1 MVFSIYLHAVRLSY
15 LFILFLLILKCEAQQ
30 SLRVV
35 MMNDTLKPAKMVRN
49 YFLGKGITVS
59 NIQYKGD
66 MNALGIFE
74 DSSGVTGFNR
84 GIILSS
90 GRVEL
95 FAGTNSR
102 TNAGANFGRNFF
114 FDEDFITRTDMCD
127 GALLEFDFVPLHDSI
142 AFRFI
147 FGSDEYPEFVGKN
160 FNDAFA
166 LLLKPKIGRAKP
178 KNIGTLPNG
187 TTVMINNVNAKKN
200 AEWYVANDYF
210 EAPLYRELEYDG
222 LTKPI
227 VAASKVIPGQPY
239 HLKIIIA
246 DLGDCDYDSGVLLE
260 ALSFNSYSTK
270 KPKPIRKNYFFSFK
284 SNESVLEGTEEKKLK
299 RLTDSLYRQSFDSI
313 IIIGHT
319 DSSGNEIFN
328 KQLSE
333 NRAKS
338 LANAFSKAG
347 IKTTYIRT
355 EGKGSSIPLR
365 PNHTEAGRAINRR
378 VEILFYLKRQ

>member
-1 MVFSIYLHAVRLSY
+1 MEGR
-15 LFILFLLILKCEAQQ
+15 AQQ

-35 MMNDTLKPAKMVRN
+35 MMNDTLKPVKMIKN
-49 YFLGKGITVS
+49 YFLGKGIAAS

-66 MNALGIFE
+66 VNALGVFD
-74 DSSGVTGFNR
+74 DSLGVTGFKR

-102 TNAGANFGRNFF
+102 PNAGANFGGNFF
-114 FDEDFITRTDMCD
+114 FDEDFITRAEMCD
-127 GALLEFDFVPLHDSI
+127 GALLEFDFIPSHDSI

-166 LLLKPKIGRAKP
+166 LLLKPKIGRTKS

-227 VAASKVIPGQPY
+227 VAASKVIPGQLY

-246 DLGDCDYDSGVLLE
+246 DLEDCEYDSGVLLE

-270 KPKPIRKNYFFSFK
+270 KPKPIRKNYFFSFR
-284 SNESVLEGTEEKKLK
+284 SNESVLEGTETLKIK
-299 RLTDSLYRQSFDSI
+299 RLTDSLYTQKFDSI

-319 DSSGNEIFN
+319 DSSGNELFN

-333 NRAKS
+333 NRAQS
-338 LANAFSKAG
+338 LAVIFTKAG
-347 IKTTYIRT
+347 IKSTYIRT
-355 EGKGSSIPLR
+355 EGKGSSLPLR
-365 PNHTEAGRAINRR
+365 PNNTEAGKAMNRR
-378 VEILFYLKRQ
+378 VEILFYPKRH